1 MFNMQF
7 SYASR
12 CSVTTGAGRKVSVRV
27 VDPED
32 KSLLGALVS
41 ALVPATICFG
51 AAVLLTATCQ

>member
-1 MFNMQF
+1 MQF

-51 AAVLLTATCQ
+51 ASVLLTATCQ